1 MIVGQY
7 YKSRRTGRTVLCLGY
22 GGGGFNF
29 STFHGVVVAADDPNS
44 PSFSDKPGYECE
56 HFVVSAFTPCE
67 YKDKSYEDML

>member
-7 YKSRRTGRTVLCLGY
+7 YKSRRTGRTVLCLDLRGY
-22 GGGGFNF
+22 AH
-29 STFHGVVVAADDPNS
+29 FHGVVVACDIDAS
-44 PSFSDKPGYECE
+44 PLEKGYMPGYECE